1 MTIEN
6 TEKVETV
13 ETTAVAE
20 TPKITEKEGC
30 NIDDVVVRTF
40 EVPADFV
47 IEDIYTKPQDKNE
60 KLINDVGQLIFETF
74 GKRKE
79 EKKEK
84 PAKHLKSDDQIDLR
98 LAQLG
103 IDNNFK
109 MCKDKDGKLSYRS
122 HTFHISCKTDAEEKP
137 KVTGS
142 NSQ

>member
-1 MTIEN
+1 MIDFINNYTRKNKGNIIMTIEN
-6 TEKVETV
+6 TEKVETVETV

-47 IEDIYTKPQDKNE
+47 IEDIYTKPQ
-60 KLINDVGQLIFETF
+60 DVGQLIFETF

-122 HTFHISCKTDAEEKP
+122 HTFHISCKTE
-137 KVTGS
+137 
-142 NSQ
+142 

>member
-1 MTIEN
+1 MQTSTEN
-6 TEKVETV
+6 TENVEKL
-13 ETTAVAE
+13 ENTATAE
-20 TPKITEKEGC
+20 TPATPKDEGC
-30 NIDDVVVRTF
+30 TVDGKSIRTF
-40 EVPADFV
+40 EVPGDFV

-84 PAKHLKSDDQIDLR
+84 PAKLLKSDDQIDLR

-122 HTFHISCKTDAEEKP
+122 HTFHISCKTE
-137 KVTGS
+137 
-142 NSQ
+142 

>member
-1 MTIEN
+1 MQTSTEN
-6 TEKVETV
+6 E
-13 ETTAVAE
+13 
-20 TPKITEKEGC
+20 
-30 NIDDVVVRTF
+30 NVVVRTF

-84 PAKHLKSDDQIDLR
+84 PAKLLKSDDQIDLR

-122 HTFHISCKTDAEEKP
+122 HTFHIACKTDDSPVADKTE
-137 KVTGS
+137 
-142 NSQ
+142 

>member
-1 MTIEN
+1 MATEN
-6 TEKVETV
+6 TATAEIKET
-13 ETTAVAE
+13 
-20 TPKITEKEGC
+20 EGC
-30 NIDDVVVRTF
+30 KIDDTVVRTF
-40 EVPADFV
+40 EVPGDFV

-84 PAKHLKSDDQIDLR
+84 PAKILKSDDQIDLR

-122 HTFHISCKTDAEEKP
+122 HTFHISCKVD
-137 KVTGS
+137 
-142 NSQ
+142 

>member
-1 MTIEN
+1 MTTEN
-6 TEKVETV
+6 TEHTEKVET
-13 ETTAVAE
+13 AAAAE
-20 TPKITEKEGC
+20 TPKVTEKEGC
-30 NIDDVVVRTF
+30 KIDDAANLVVRTF

-122 HTFHISCKTDAEEKP
+122 HTFHISCKTE
-137 KVTGS
+137 
-142 NSQ
+142 

>member
-1 MTIEN
+1 MQTSTEN
-6 TEKVETV
+6 TENVEKL
-13 ETTAVAE
+13 ENTATAE
-20 TPKITEKEGC
+20 TPATPKDEGC
-30 NIDDVVVRTF
+30 TVDGKAVRTF
-40 EVPADFV
+40 EVPGDFV

-74 GKRKE
+74 GKHKE

-84 PAKHLKSDDQIDLR
+84 PAKILKSDDQIDLR

-122 HTFHISCKTDAEEKP
+122 HTFHISCKVD
-137 KVTGS
+137 
-142 NSQ
+142 

>member
-1 MTIEN
+1 MAEN
-6 TEKVETV
+6 TEKVEN
-13 ETTAVAE
+13 TAVAE
-20 TPKITEKEGC
+20 TPATPKDEGC
-30 NIDDVVVRTF
+30 TVDGKSIRTF
-40 EVPADFV
+40 EVPGDFV

-84 PAKHLKSDDQIDLR
+84 PAKILKSDDQIDLR

-122 HTFHISCKTDAEEKP
+122 HTFHISCKTE
-137 KVTGS
+137 
-142 NSQ
+142 

>member
-1 MTIEN
+1 MAEN
-6 TEKVETV
+6 TEKVEN
-13 ETTAVAE
+13 TAVAE
-20 TPKITEKEGC
+20 TPATPATTA
-30 NIDDVVVRTF
+30 VRTF
-40 EVPADFV
+40 EVPGDFV

-60 KLINDVGQLIFETF
+60 KLINDVGQLILETF

-84 PAKHLKSDDQIDLR
+84 PAKILKSDDQIDLR

-122 HTFHISCKTDAEEKP
+122 HTFHISCKTE
-137 KVTGS
+137 
-142 NSQ
+142 

>member
-20 TPKITEKEGC
+20 TPATPKDEGC
-30 NIDDVVVRTF
+30 TVDGKSIRTF

-109 MCKDKDGKLSYRS
+109 MCKDNDGKLSYRS
-122 HTFHISCKTDAEEKP
+122 HTFHISCKTE
-137 KVTGS
+137 
-142 NSQ
+142 